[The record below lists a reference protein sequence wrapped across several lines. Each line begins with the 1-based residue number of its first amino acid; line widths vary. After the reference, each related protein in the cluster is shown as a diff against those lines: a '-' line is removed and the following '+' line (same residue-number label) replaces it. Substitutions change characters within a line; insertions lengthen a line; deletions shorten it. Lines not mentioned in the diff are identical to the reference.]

1 MFELNET
8 INWKPKST
16 GEGRFGNWIK
26 NANDWN
32 LSRSRFWGI
41 HCQSGEQKTNRRVL
55 IGSIGELYN
64 EIEKSIQA
72 GFQKKILL
80 KDSKLEI
87 WMKPTM
93 IYLHKT

>member
-1 MFELNET
+1 L
-8 INWKPKST
+8 
-16 GEGRFGNWIK
+16 GNPLPIWRTEDK
-26 NANDWN
+26 
-32 LSRSRFWGI
+32 
-41 HCQSGEQKTNRRVL
+41 QEEVL

-87 WMKPTM
+87 W
-93 IYLHKT
+93 INYDLVDLHKT

>member
-26 NANDWN
+26 MPMME
-32 LSRSRFWGI
+32 SIRSRFWES
-41 HCQSGEQKTNRRVL
+41 HCQSGEQKTNKEVL

-72 GFQKKILL
+72 GFQKKIL
-80 KDSKLEI
+80 
-87 WMKPTM
+87 
-93 IYLHKT
+93 